1 MHSSTEA
8 IIGFIALV
16 IGYMIYLL
24 LIPVNIY
31 LNTSVSRVLDA
42 LDYLFIAALV
52 YLSGGLNSFF
62 HFGYLIPILAA
73 TVRYGF
79 KTGIWYTIFAAAI
92 TGLMYFAGTSVAFPI
107 AFYVV
112 TGFGTLVFV
121 IWMVSVLVYEELHL
135 RKEMYATSVTD
146 PLTGLYHSGYLRE
159 RVNEEIK
166 ACRRENGQFA
176 IAFLDLNNF
185 KKVNDHYGH
194 LVGDRVLKHMANILS
209 GSVRGGETLA
219 RYGGDEFLLLLPGA
233 DREQAER
240 ALKRL
245 QNVIELNPFVFD
257 NKPLDVK
264 ISGGIA
270 VFPTD
275 GKNLEK
281 LLLVADQRMYAA
293 KKK

>member
-92 TGLMYFAGTSVAFPI
+92 TGLMYFAGTQRCVSHSLLRRHRLWNP
-107 AFYVV
+107 
-112 TGFGTLVFV
+112 GFRNLDGQRAGIRGTAPAERDVC
-121 IWMVSVLVYEELHL
+121 HL
-135 RKEMYATSVTD
+135 GNGS
-146 PLTGLYHSGYLRE
+146 LTGLYHSGYLRE

-275 GKNLEK
+275 GQNLEK